1 MRPETVTEAPKPP
14 EVTKNPARGQV
25 CAHST
30 SSVTLLPSQTTLLI
44 RPQKREWILLLLIPK
59 LVQTFATAQ
68 AHVVEASFLYLTADQ
83 ISRQLYQI

>member
-1 MRPETVTEAPKPP
+1 MVPARTAGSPLTLKMRPETVTEAPKPP

-44 RPQKREWILLLLIPK
+44 RPQKKGMDPVTLDTK
-59 LVQTFATAQ
+59 
-68 AHVVEASFLYLTADQ
+68 ASADFRYCP
-83 ISRQLYQI
+83 STCG